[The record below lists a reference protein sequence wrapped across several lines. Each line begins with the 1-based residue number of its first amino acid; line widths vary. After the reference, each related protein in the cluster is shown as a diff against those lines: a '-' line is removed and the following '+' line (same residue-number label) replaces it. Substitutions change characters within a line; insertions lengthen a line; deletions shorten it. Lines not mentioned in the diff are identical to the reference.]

1 MIVEDF
7 PGPALLRPKFRRRVG
22 APRRPQAQG
31 GLSDVERLRGLPPA
45 AAVKVLNV
53 DRRGAR
59 NQAKA
64 GRRASRRHRLGPN
77 SRAERH
83 QKTAHVELD
92 RRFAQAEDP
101 GSL

>member
-64 GRRASRRHRLGPN
+64 GRRASRRHRLGPM
-77 SRAERH
+77 SRAGRH

>member
-45 AAVKVLNV
+45 AAVKVLNL
-53 DRRGAR
+53 DRRGPETRLKQTGAHR
-59 NQAKA
+59 DATA
-64 GRRASRRHRLGPN
+64 WVRLAAPRGTRRRRM
-77 SRAERH
+77 
-83 QKTAHVELD
+83 
-92 RRFAQAEDP
+92 
-101 GSL
+101 